1 MDTLIPVFVGIA
13 LVGMG
18 YFIGVKQKIS
28 LVHSYHYKNVAEED
42 KPNFC
47 KKVGL
52 GNALIGI
59 AVLCVPVLRPLVGET
74 AALAIAGVTAIAAGA
89 LVISTIIKYNHSLF

>member
-1 MDTLIPVFVGIA
+1 MDSLVPIFVGIV
-13 LVGMG
+13 LLGMG

-42 KPNFC
+42 KPDFC

-59 AVLCVPVLRPLVGET
+59 AVLCVPVLRPLIGAT
-74 AALAIAGVTAIAAGA
+74 AALAIAGVTAVAAGA

>member
-1 MDTLIPVFVGIA
+1 MDSLVPVFVGIV
-13 LVGMG
+13 LLGMG

-42 KPNFC
+42 KPDFC

-59 AVLCVPVLRPLVGET
+59 AVLCVPVLRPLIGET
-74 AALAIAGVTAIAAGA
+74 AALAIAGVTAVAAGA

>member
-1 MDTLIPVFVGIA
+1 MDSLVPVFVGIV
-13 LVGMG
+13 LLGMG

-28 LVHSYHYKNVAEED
+28 LVHSYHYKNVAEAD
-42 KPNFC
+42 KPDFC

-52 GNALIGI
+52 GNAVIGF
-59 AVLCVPVLRPLVGET
+59 AVLCVPVLRPLIGEN
-74 AALAIAGVTAIAAGA
+74 AALAIAGVAAVAAGV